1 MNASALAGGLRAC
14 LISVRIQVMGP
25 VIDNYASH
33 LCLRDPLLSRGW
45 QHDGRDAVNPE
56 NPGVLPQKIPS

>member
-1 MNASALAGGLRAC
+1 MAPPA
-14 LISVRIQVMGP
+14 
-25 VIDNYASH
+25 DNYACH

-56 NPGVLPQKIPS
+56 NPGVVPQKIPG